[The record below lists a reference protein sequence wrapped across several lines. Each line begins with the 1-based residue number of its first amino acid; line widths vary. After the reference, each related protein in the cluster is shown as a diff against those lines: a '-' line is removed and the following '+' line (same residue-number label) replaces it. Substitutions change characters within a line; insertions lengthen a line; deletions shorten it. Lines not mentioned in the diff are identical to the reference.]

1 MRTWKRTPF
10 NRLERCLLL
19 FFMVNL
25 AVVLDIL
32 KLEKIYYTYI
42 VGKNKRKAE
51 IVEGE
56 YTIVIPSC
64 WNKIWFIEGENNI
77 VTPRLHK
84 NWDYRGR
91 KWVVFQSNGHFKALF
106 HSTNVI
112 PITTSISVSLRKI
125 YREFKVRTLCSCSS
139 SYDVHVRV
147 VILFTRG
154 KDLYEV

>member
-1 MRTWKRTPF
+1 
-10 NRLERCLLL
+10 
-19 FFMVNL
+19 
-25 AVVLDIL
+25 
-32 KLEKIYYTYI
+32 
-42 VGKNKRKAE
+42 
-51 IVEGE
+51 
-56 YTIVIPSC
+56 
-64 WNKIWFIEGENNI
+64 
-77 VTPRLHK
+77 LHK

-139 SYDVHVRV
+139 NYNVHVRV
-147 VILFTRG
+147 GISLTRG